1 LSDISLEELENK
13 ERDIEA
19 NKKKEED
26 IIKYRIKY
34 FKYVFD

>member
-1 LSDISLEELENK
+1 MSDISLEELENDD
-13 ERDIEA
+13 RDIEA

-34 FKYVFD
+34 FKYVFN